1 MTMGDPAAAGF
12 DLSQLSLVLL
22 AGSLVLVVA
31 VAAVRLATHS
41 GLPTLLLYLAIGLA
55 LGQEGLG
62 IPFDSEQMAQVLGY
76 CALVLIL
83 VEGGLTTKW
92 SSIRASVAPAL
103 ALSTVGVLVSVAVVA
118 VALHQI
124 LDTDWR
130 ISLLIGAILASTD
143 AAAVFSVLRVVP
155 LPRRLS
161 GMLEA
166 ESGFNDA
173 PVVMLVTALSLQ
185 IAHPADAEPWW
196 AIGLLAVAELTGGA
210 LIGLAIGWLGGKLMQ
225 RLAQGTSGLF
235 SLGVMAIA
243 LSQASESTEVQCSTW
258 YSGRV
263 RSRTVYSRAIDAVE
277 PCSSIHAL
285 TPAV

>member
-1 MTMGDPAAAGF
+1 MISSGQTPGF
-12 DLSQLSLVLL
+12 DLSELSLALL

-31 VAAVRLATHS
+31 VAAVRLANRA

-62 IPFDSEQMAQVLGY
+62 IPFDSEEAAQVLGY

-83 VEGGLTTKW
+83 VEGGLTTRW

-103 ALSTVGVLVSVAVVA
+103 ALSAVGVLVSVAVVA

-124 LDTDWR
+124 LHTDWR

-166 ESGFNDA
+166 ESGFNYA
-173 PVVMLVTALSLQ
+173 PVVLLVTALAAQL
-185 IAHPADAEPWW
+185 APPPLVPVAPA
-196 AIGLLAVAELTGGA
+196 
-210 LIGLAIGWLGGKLMQ
+210 
-225 RLAQGTSGLF
+225 RNR
-235 SLGVMAIA
+235 
-243 LSQASESTEVQCSTW
+243 SESSAP
-258 YSGRV
+258 G
-263 RSRTVYSRAIDAVE
+263 
-277 PCSSIHAL
+277 
-285 TPAV
+285 